1 MIIKSITDLLLDHEC
16 VIVPEFGAFISKETP
31 AVLDYVNNRLTPPS
45 KEVRFNGQLITD
57 DGLLIGYVAKQQGI
71 SMTAAAKQVHDFAMQ
86 SLAVIEASG
95 VLRLDGMGL
104 LSRVTSRDYVFQLDE
119 ELNLFGDAFGLTPL
133 KLQPIYRRET
143 YKQIQEQIATE
154 QKAKNTLMTVH
165 DEVEEEGPHH
175 VNRYNYKWFRAAAYS
190 MMIAMVLVL
199 LGWGADKSDS
209 SFASWNPFFYS
220 SPNEFIAKHFNNEA
234 REFVEVAK
242 LPMLELKA
250 PVFKKDIYNL
260 EPRDF
265 EVVKPKEVKPAEVKP
280 AEVQPADVNSYYI
293 IGASLRTEADGER
306 CAKNFQ
312 KQGFEGAVALPM
324 NDKGNVRVAYE
335 LVMGREAAL
344 RRLEIIK
351 TEYNEAAWLLRKK

>member
-1 MIIKSITDLLLDHEC
+1 MIIKSITELLLDHDC
-16 VIVPEFGAFISKETP
+16 VIVPEFGAFISKETT
-31 AVLDYVNNRLTPPS
+31 AMLDYVTHRLTPPS

-57 DGLLIGYVAKQQGI
+57 DGMLIDYVAKQQGI
-71 SMTAAAKQVHDFAMQ
+71 SMTEAAKQVHDFAMR
-86 SLAVIEASG
+86 SLAVVEASG
-95 VLRLDGMGL
+95 VLRLDGMGV
-104 LSRVTSRDYVFQLDE
+104 LSRVTDRDYVFQLDE

-133 KLQPIYRRET
+133 KAQPIYRRET
-143 YKQIQEQIATE
+143 YKQIEG
-154 QKAKNTLMTVH
+154 LTVH
-165 DEVEEEGPHH
+165 DEVEEDMPHH

-199 LGWGADKSDS
+199 LGWGADMSDS
-209 SFASWNPFFYS
+209 NFASWNPFFYS
-220 SPNEFIAKHFNNEA
+220 SPNEFIVKHFNNSMET
-234 REFVEVAK
+234 REFVEIAK

-260 EPRDF
+260 APRDF
-265 EVVKPKEVKPAEVKP
+265 EVVKPAEVK
-280 AEVQPADVNSYYI
+280 PADVNSYYI

-335 LVMGREAAL
+335 LVIGREAAL